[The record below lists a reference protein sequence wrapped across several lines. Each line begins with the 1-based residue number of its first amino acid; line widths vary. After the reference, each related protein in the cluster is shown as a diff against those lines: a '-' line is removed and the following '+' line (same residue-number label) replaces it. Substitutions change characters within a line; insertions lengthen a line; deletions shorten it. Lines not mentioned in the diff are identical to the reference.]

1 MQIEKKRKI
10 LEVETSVS
18 LQTTA
23 TGCSECNMGFHKDLT
38 REQHQKSGSHVR
50 NLLYSNY
57 ERHKAEMLKKLEPG
71 CQCGCLKEGEG
82 EAEGED
88 HRGLVEIECKP
99 QEDKKFKK
107 TDILKCLIR
116 CLKELQRCRIVFS
129 LIKK

>member
-1 MQIEKKRKI
+1 MEKEPRKKSLSLEATEEEKVMQIEKKRKI

-38 REQHQKSGSHVR
+38 REQHQKSRSHVR

-71 CQCGCLKEGEG
+71 CQCGRLKEGEG

-88 HRGLVEIECKP
+88 HRGWP
-99 QEDKKFKK
+99 GGD
-107 TDILKCLIR
+107 
-116 CLKELQRCRIVFS
+116 
-129 LIKK
+129 

>member
-38 REQHQKSGSHVR
+38 REQHQKSRSHVR

-57 ERHKAEMLKKLEPG
+57 ERHKA
-71 CQCGCLKEGEG
+71 
-82 EAEGED
+82 
-88 HRGLVEIECKP
+88 GLVEIECKP

-116 CLKELQRCRIVFS
+116 CLKKLQRCRIVFS